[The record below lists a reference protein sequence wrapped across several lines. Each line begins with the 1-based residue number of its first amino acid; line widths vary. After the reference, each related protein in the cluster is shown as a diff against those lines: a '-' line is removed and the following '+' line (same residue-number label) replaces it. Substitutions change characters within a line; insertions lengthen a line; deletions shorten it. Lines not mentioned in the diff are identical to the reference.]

1 MHCDDK
7 DKKRMKKA
15 EGSEVKKEKLTS
27 AEMMQIIEK
36 NHDKSARAVMKHLPL
51 ADGPPEGLV
60 DFGIMMID
68 KYRKVQDQLER
79 NDENDSREKKAVGSV
94 IKKAT
99 EGADELLSAARKDVV
114 KEREPDTGVSEAIAA
129 MADEV
134 SKVKGSAE
142 ETTQDMTQELMKD
155 TTKLVNSF
163 DFSGG
168 NKKMDK
174 AFIMESLS
182 SVGDSGGITT
192 KESVAEFITDLHRT
206 QMDEESKPL
215 LSPKDFKKLET
226 FASEEER
233 VGKAEGGM
241 YDDDVEKYI
250 EFNRQFE
257 QSMDKADSPEA
268 EKKIM
273 KRFQQVED
281 SFEPEV
287 IFLALKK
294 MDESND
300 ERDKKVFGGIL
311 KKVFTATQEGSEPKG
326 LFAKAAGIINSTAS
340 GEGFLQKIK
349 GHGQLEEASISN
361 LEGPDPIEP
370 SNNSSIGY
378 AEGGDVDED
387 DMPVDTYD
395 NISEDEKEEVE
406 KSQLPDDEMESEY
419 ADHVLEQS
427 LSEKEQEYLLDMLEE
442 DTQLAD
448 IFDKIMSTAGEFAGD
463 GAVEGP
469 GTGTSDSIPARLSD
483 GEFVFTQKSVDVIG
497 ADELQKMMDDAE
509 REYDEDREGKY
520 GGGMMDSLLDNG
532 GKDYDKEVHEQ
543 MLSAN
548 AMPSVRKR

>member
-1 MHCDDK
+1 MHCDN
-7 DKKRMKKA
+7 KKRMKKA

-27 AEMMQIIEK
+27 AEMMEIIEK
-36 NHDKSARAVMKHLPL
+36 NHDKSARAVMKHIPL

-60 DFGIMMID
+60 DFGIMLID
-68 KYRKVQDQLER
+68 KYRKVKDQLDR
-79 NDENDSREKKAVGSV
+79 NREGKAVGSV
-94 IKKAT
+94 IQKAT

-142 ETTQDMTQELMKD
+142 ETTQEGTQELMKD

-174 AFIMESLS
+174 AFIMESLGS
-182 SVGDSGGITT
+182 IEDSGGITT

-215 LSPKDFKKLET
+215 LSTKDFKKLET

-294 MDESND
+294 MDESDD
-300 ERDKKVFGGIL
+300 ERDKKVFGGL
-311 KKVFTATQEGSEPKG
+311 LSKVLNSTKEENNDGG
-326 LFAKAAGIINSTAS
+326 LFGKVAGIISTSES
-340 GEGFLQKIK
+340 GAGFLQKIK
-349 GHGQLEEASISN
+349 GHGQLDEASISN

-406 KSQLPDDEMESEY
+406 KSQLPDDEMEGEY

-448 IFDKIMSTAGEFAGD
+448 IFDKIMGTAGEFAGD

-532 GKDYDKEVHEQ
+532 GKDYDEEVHEQ

-548 AMPSVRKR
+548 AMPSVQKR

>member
-1 MHCDDK
+1 MHCNGK
-7 DKKRMKKA
+7 SKKRMKKA
-15 EGSEVKKEKLTS
+15 
-27 AEMMQIIEK
+27 M
-36 NHDKSARAVMKHLPL
+36 
-51 ADGPPEGLV
+51 
-60 DFGIMMID
+60 
-68 KYRKVQDQLER
+68 
-79 NDENDSREKKAVGSV
+79 GSV
-94 IKKAT
+94 AKKAT

-142 ETTQDMTQELMKD
+142 ETTQDNTQALMKD

-182 SVGDSGGITT
+182 SVEDSGGIST

-206 QMDEESKPL
+206 QMDEEGKPL

-241 YDDDVEKYI
+241 FDDDVEKYI

-257 QSMDKADSPEA
+257 QSMDKAKSPEE
-268 EKKIM
+268 EKVIM

-294 MDESND
+294 MDESDD
-300 ERDKKVFGGIL
+300 ERDKKALGGIL
-311 KKVFTATQEGSEPKG
+311 KKVLLADGKESQKG
-326 LFAKAAGIINSTAS
+326 GIFGKALGIIQSTAS

-349 GHGQLEEASISN
+349 GHGQLQEASINN

-370 SNNSSIGY
+370 SNNEETASIGYAKGGDVYKY
-378 AEGGDVDED
+378 AEGGDTDEN

-395 NISEDEKEEVE
+395 NIPEDEKEEVE

-442 DTQLAD
+442 DTKLAD
-448 IFDKIMSTAGEFAGD
+448 IFDKIMGTAGEFAGD

-483 GEFVFTQKSVDVIG
+483 GEFVFTKKSVDVIG
-497 ADELQKMMDDAE
+497 SDELQKMMDDAE

-520 GGGMMDSLLDNG
+520 GGGMMDSLLN
-532 GKDYDKEVHEQ
+532 GKDYDKKVHDQ

-548 AMPSVRKR
+548 AMPSVR

>member
-1 MHCDDK
+1 MHCDN
-7 DKKRMKKA
+7 KKRMKKA
-15 EGSEVKKEKLTS
+15 EGSKVKAKDELL
-27 AEMMQIIEK
+27 
-36 NHDKSARAVMKHLPL
+36 NHDSEEITKADYKRFRKIFPNENSIDSMEMHNAYMKIKN
-51 ADGPPEGLV
+51 EKY
-60 DFGIMMID
+60 DFT
-68 KYRKVQDQLER
+68 
-79 NDENDSREKKAVGSV
+79 DEEIKEMSIHPHKRDKKAMGSV
-94 IKKAT
+94 IQKAT

-142 ETTQDMTQELMKD
+142 ETTQEGTQELMKD

-174 AFIMESLS
+174 AFIMESLG
-182 SVGDSGGITT
+182 SVEDSGGITS

-300 ERDKKVFGGIL
+300 ERDKKVFGGL
-311 KKVFTATQEGSEPKG
+311 LSKVLNSTKEENNGGG
-326 LFAKAAGIINSTAS
+326 LFGKVAGIISNSES

-349 GHGQLEEASISN
+349 GHGQLDEASISN

-387 DMPVDTYD
+387 DMPIDTYD

-406 KSQLPDDEMESEY
+406 KSQLPDDEMEGEY

-448 IFDKIMSTAGEFAGD
+448 IFDKIMGTAGEFAGD

-532 GKDYDKEVHEQ
+532 GKNKDEEVHDQ

-548 AMPSVRKR
+548 AMPSVQKR

>member
-1 MHCDDK
+1 
-7 DKKRMKKA
+7 MKKA

-27 AEMMQIIEK
+27 AEMMEIIEK
-36 NHDKSARAVMKHLPL
+36 NHDKSARAVMKHIPL

-60 DFGIMMID
+60 DFGIMLID
-68 KYRKVQDQLER
+68 KYRKVKDQLDR
-79 NDENDSREKKAVGSV
+79 NREGKAVGSV
-94 IKKAT
+94 IQKAT

-142 ETTQDMTQELMKD
+142 ETTQEGTQELMKD

-174 AFIMESLS
+174 AFIMESLGS
-182 SVGDSGGITT
+182 IEDSGGITT

-215 LSPKDFKKLET
+215 LSTKDFKKLET

-294 MDESND
+294 MDESDD
-300 ERDKKVFGGIL
+300 ERDKKVFGGL
-311 KKVFTATQEGSEPKG
+311 LSKVLNSTKEENNDGG
-326 LFAKAAGIINSTAS
+326 LFGKVAGIISTSES
-340 GEGFLQKIK
+340 GAGFLQKIK
-349 GHGQLEEASISN
+349 GHGQLDEASISN

-406 KSQLPDDEMESEY
+406 KSQLPDDEMEGEY

-448 IFDKIMSTAGEFAGD
+448 IFDKIMGTAGEFAGD

-532 GKDYDKEVHEQ
+532 GKDYDEEVHEQ

-548 AMPSVRKR
+548 AMPSVQKR

>member
-1 MHCDDK
+1 MHCNGK
-7 DKKRMKKA
+7 SKKRMKKA
-15 EGSEVKKEKLTS
+15 
-27 AEMMQIIEK
+27 M
-36 NHDKSARAVMKHLPL
+36 
-51 ADGPPEGLV
+51 
-60 DFGIMMID
+60 
-68 KYRKVQDQLER
+68 
-79 NDENDSREKKAVGSV
+79 GSV
-94 IKKAT
+94 AKKAT

-114 KEREPDTGVSEAIAA
+114 KEREPDTGVSEAIAS

-142 ETTQDMTQELMKD
+142 ETAAGSSDNIMSE

-174 AFIMESLS
+174 AFIMESLN
-182 SVGDSGGITT
+182 SVEDSGAMQS
-192 KESVAEFITDLHRT
+192 KQDVAEFITDLHRT
-206 QMDEESKPL
+206 QMDEEKKPL
-215 LSPKDFKKLET
+215 LSQKDFKRLES
-226 FASEEER
+226 FAGGEER

-257 QSMDKADSPEA
+257 QSMDKAKSPKE

-273 KRFQQVED
+273 QRFQQVED

-294 MDESND
+294 MDESSD
-300 ERDKKVFGGIL
+300 ERDKKVFGGLLGKII
-311 KKVFTATQEGSEPKG
+311 GSEESG
-326 LFAKAAGIINSTAS
+326 GSGIFGKALGIIKSSAQ

-361 LEGPDPIEP
+361 LEGPDPVEP
-370 SNNSSIGY
+370 TNNQQTASIGYAKGGDVYKY
-378 AEGGDVDED
+378 AEGGDTDED

-406 KSQLPDDEMESEY
+406 KSQLPDNEMESEY

-442 DTQLAD
+442 DTKLAD
-448 IFDKIMSTAGEFAGD
+448 IFDKIMGTAGEFAGD

-483 GEFVFTQKSVDVIG
+483 GEFVFTKKSVDVIG
-497 ADELQKMMDDAE
+497 SDELQQMMDDAE

-520 GGGMMDSLLDNG
+520 GGGMMDSLLD

>member
-7 DKKRMKKA
+7 GKKRMKKA
-15 EGSEVKKEKLTS
+15 MGSV
-27 AEMMQIIEK
+27 A
-36 NHDKSARAVMKHLPL
+36 
-51 ADGPPEGLV
+51 
-60 DFGIMMID
+60 
-68 KYRKVQDQLER
+68 
-79 NDENDSREKKAVGSV
+79 KKA
-94 IKKAT
+94 A

-142 ETTQDMTQELMKD
+142 ETTQEGTQELMKD

-174 AFIMESLS
+174 AFIMESLG
-182 SVGDSGGITT
+182 SVEDSGGITS

-300 ERDKKVFGGIL
+300 ERDKKAFGGLL
-311 KKVFTATQEGSEPKG
+311 KRVLGATEGGSQKG
-326 LFAKAAGIINSTAS
+326 GIFAKAFNIIKNTVS

-349 GHGQLEEASISN
+349 GAGQLEEASISN
-361 LEGPDPIEP
+361 LEGSDPIEP
-370 SNNSSIGY
+370 SNNEEISSIGY

-387 DMPVDTYD
+387 DMPIDTYD

-406 KSQLPDDEMESEY
+406 KSQLPDDEMEGEY

-448 IFDKIMSTAGEFAGD
+448 IFDKIMGTAGEFAGD

-520 GGGMMDSLLDNG
+520 GGGMMDSLLD
-532 GKDYDKEVHEQ
+532 GKDYDEEVHEQ

>member
-1 MHCDDK
+1 
-7 DKKRMKKA
+7 
-15 EGSEVKKEKLTS
+15 
-27 AEMMQIIEK
+27 
-36 NHDKSARAVMKHLPL
+36 
-51 ADGPPEGLV
+51 
-60 DFGIMMID
+60 
-68 KYRKVQDQLER
+68 
-79 NDENDSREKKAVGSV
+79 
-94 IKKAT
+94 
-99 EGADELLSAARKDVV
+99 
-114 KEREPDTGVSEAIAA
+114 
-129 MADEV
+129 
-134 SKVKGSAE
+134 
-142 ETTQDMTQELMKD
+142 MKD

-300 ERDKKVFGGIL
+300 ERDKKVFGGL
-311 KKVFTATQEGSEPKG
+311 LSKVLNSTKEENNGGG
-326 LFAKAAGIINSTAS
+326 LFGKVAGIISNSES

-349 GHGQLEEASISN
+349 GHGQLDEASISN

-387 DMPVDTYD
+387 DMPIDTYD

-406 KSQLPDDEMESEY
+406 KSQLPDDEMEGEY

-497 ADELQKMMDDAE
+497 SDELQKMMDDAE

-532 GKDYDKEVHEQ
+532 GKDYDKEVHDQ

-548 AMPSVRKR
+548 AMPSVQKR

>member
-7 DKKRMKKA
+7 GKKRMKKA
-15 EGSEVKKEKLTS
+15 MGSV
-27 AEMMQIIEK
+27 A
-36 NHDKSARAVMKHLPL
+36 
-51 ADGPPEGLV
+51 
-60 DFGIMMID
+60 
-68 KYRKVQDQLER
+68 
-79 NDENDSREKKAVGSV
+79 KKA
-94 IKKAT
+94 A

-182 SVGDSGGITT
+182 SVEDSGGISS

-206 QMDEESKPL
+206 QMDEEGKPL
-215 LSPKDFKKLET
+215 LGPDDFKKLNAFVENNPRE
-226 FASEEER
+226 A
-233 VGKAEGGM
+233 KAEGGM
-241 YDDDVEKYI
+241 FDDDVEKYI
-250 EFNRQFE
+250 EFNRKFE
-257 QSMDKADSPEA
+257 ESMDKAKSPEE
-268 EKKIM
+268 EKTIM

-281 SFEPEV
+281 SFDPEV

-294 MDESND
+294 MDESSD

-311 KKVFTATQEGSEPKG
+311 KKVFTATEEGSEPKG

-361 LEGPDPIEP
+361 LEGPDPVEP

-448 IFDKIMSTAGEFAGD
+448 IFDKIMGTAGEFAGD

-483 GEFVFTQKSVDVIG
+483 GEFVFTKKSVDVIG

-520 GGGMMDSLLDNG
+520 EGGIMDSLLDNG
-532 GKDYDKEVHEQ
+532 GKDYDEEVHDQ

-548 AMPSVRKR
+548 AMPSVQKR

>member
-7 DKKRMKKA
+7 GKKRMKKA
-15 EGSEVKKEKLTS
+15 EGSEIKKEKLTS

-36 NHDKSARAVMKHLPL
+36 NHDKSARAVMKHIPL

-68 KYRKVQDQLER
+68 KYRKVKDQLNR
-79 NDENDSREKKAVGSV
+79 NREGKAVGSV
-94 IKKAT
+94 IQKAT

-142 ETTQDMTQELMKD
+142 ETTQEGTQELMKD

-174 AFIMESLS
+174 AFIMESLG
-182 SVGDSGGITT
+182 SVEDSGGITS

-300 ERDKKVFGGIL
+300 ERDKKVFGGL
-311 KKVFTATQEGSEPKG
+311 LSKVLNSTKEENNGGG
-326 LFAKAAGIINSTAS
+326 LFGKVAGIISSSES
-340 GEGFLQKIK
+340 GESFLQKIK
-349 GHGQLEEASISN
+349 GHGQLDEASISN

-387 DMPVDTYD
+387 DMPIDTYD

-406 KSQLPDDEMESEY
+406 KSQLPDDEMEGEY

-497 ADELQKMMDDAE
+497 SDELQKMMDDAE

-532 GKDYDKEVHEQ
+532 GKDYDKEVHDQ

-548 AMPSVRKR
+548 AMPSVQKR

>member
-1 MHCDDK
+1 
-7 DKKRMKKA
+7 MKKA
-15 EGSEVKKEKLTS
+15 
-27 AEMMQIIEK
+27 M
-36 NHDKSARAVMKHLPL
+36 
-51 ADGPPEGLV
+51 
-60 DFGIMMID
+60 
-68 KYRKVQDQLER
+68 
-79 NDENDSREKKAVGSV
+79 GSV
-94 IKKAT
+94 AKKAT

-142 ETTQDMTQELMKD
+142 ETTQEGTQELMKD

-174 AFIMESLS
+174 AFIMESLG
-182 SVGDSGGITT
+182 SVEDSGGITS

-241 YDDDVEKYI
+241 FDDDVEKYI

-257 QSMDKADSPEA
+257 QSMDKAKSPEE
-268 EKKIM
+268 EKTIM

-300 ERDKKVFGGIL
+300 ERDKKAFGGL
-311 KKVFTATQEGSEPKG
+311 LERVLGATKEGNNGGG
-326 LFAKAAGIINSTAS
+326 LFGKIAGIISTSKS
-340 GEGFLQKIK
+340 GEGFLQRIK
-349 GHGQLEEASISN
+349 GSGQLEEASISN

-387 DMPVDTYD
+387 DMPIDTYD

-406 KSQLPDDEMESEY
+406 KSQLPDDEMEGEY

-448 IFDKIMSTAGEFAGD
+448 IFDKIMGTAGEFAGD

-520 GGGMMDSLLDNG
+520 GGGMMDSLLD
-532 GKDYDKEVHEQ
+532 GKDYDEEVHEQ

>member
-7 DKKRMKKA
+7 GKKRMKKA
-15 EGSEVKKEKLTS
+15 
-27 AEMMQIIEK
+27 M
-36 NHDKSARAVMKHLPL
+36 
-51 ADGPPEGLV
+51 
-60 DFGIMMID
+60 
-68 KYRKVQDQLER
+68 
-79 NDENDSREKKAVGSV
+79 GSV
-94 IKKAT
+94 AKKAT

-142 ETTQDMTQELMKD
+142 ETTQEGTQELMKD

-174 AFIMESLS
+174 AFIMESLG
-182 SVGDSGGITT
+182 SVEDSGGITS

-300 ERDKKVFGGIL
+300 ERDKKVFGGL
-311 KKVFTATQEGSEPKG
+311 LERVLGATKEGNNGGG
-326 LFAKAAGIINSTAS
+326 LFGKIAGIISTSKS

-349 GHGQLEEASISN
+349 GSGQLEEASISN

-370 SNNSSIGY
+370 SNNEEISSIGY

-387 DMPVDTYD
+387 DMLIDTYD

-406 KSQLPDDEMESEY
+406 KSQLPDDEMEGEY

-448 IFDKIMSTAGEFAGD
+448 IFDKIMGTAGEFAGD

-520 GGGMMDSLLDNG
+520 GGGMMDSLLD
-532 GKDYDKEVHEQ
+532 GKDYDEEVHEQ

>member
-1 MHCDDK
+1 MHCNGK
-7 DKKRMKKA
+7 SKKRMKKA
-15 EGSEVKKEKLTS
+15 
-27 AEMMQIIEK
+27 M
-36 NHDKSARAVMKHLPL
+36 
-51 ADGPPEGLV
+51 
-60 DFGIMMID
+60 
-68 KYRKVQDQLER
+68 
-79 NDENDSREKKAVGSV
+79 GSV
-94 IKKAT
+94 AKKAT

-142 ETTQDMTQELMKD
+142 ETAAGSDNIMSETTQLI
-155 TTKLVNSF
+155 NSF

-182 SVGDSGGITT
+182 SVEDSGAMQS
-192 KESVAEFITDLHRT
+192 KQDVAEFITDLHRT
-206 QMDEESKPL
+206 QMDEEKKPL
-215 LSPKDFKKLET
+215 LSQKDFKKLES
-226 FASEEER
+226 FAGGEER

-241 YDDDVEKYI
+241 LDDDVKKYI
-250 EFNRQFE
+250 EFNKKFE
-257 QSMDKADSPEA
+257 QSMDKANSPEE
-268 EKKIM
+268 EKEIM
-273 KRFQQVED
+273 KKFQQVED

-294 MDESND
+294 LDSSD
-300 ERDKKVFGGIL
+300 DTRDKKVFGGLLGKI
-311 KKVFTATQEGSEPKG
+311 VGSEENG
-326 LFAKAAGIINSTAS
+326 GSGIFGKALGIIKSS
-340 GEGFLQKIK
+340 GQGEGFLQKIK

-361 LEGPDPIEP
+361 LEGPDPVEP
-370 SNNSSIGY
+370 SNNQQTASIGYAKGGDVYKY
-378 AEGGDVDED
+378 AEGGDTDED

-395 NISEDEKEEVE
+395 NIAEDEKEEVE
-406 KSQLPDDEMESEY
+406 KSQLPDNEMESEY

-442 DTQLAD
+442 DTKLAD

-483 GEFVFTQKSVDVIG
+483 GEFVFTKKSVDVIG

-520 GGGMMDSLLDNG
+520 GGGMMDSLLD
-532 GKDYDKEVHEQ
+532 GKDYDKKVHEQ